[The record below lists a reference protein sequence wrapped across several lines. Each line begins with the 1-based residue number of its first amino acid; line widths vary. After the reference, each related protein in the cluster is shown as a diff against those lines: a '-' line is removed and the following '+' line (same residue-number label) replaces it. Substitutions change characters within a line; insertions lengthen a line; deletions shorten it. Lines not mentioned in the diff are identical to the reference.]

1 MPENTNLDIVLPFV
15 DSSDPKW
22 QETFLAAKGKKFVT
36 QRARDLFLKLFSNR
50 YASYGMFR
58 YWWRGYEKYGPP
70 GTVHL
75 LLQSESQIPE
85 WLDKD
90 NPRIKIHYHS
100 EFMPEGIRPSYNSS
114 CIELCFLH
122 KCGRTLTPFFL
133 MMNDDFYFN
142 APCTYKDFVV
152 GDKPL
157 TWREVRYE
165 RFKPTCLFRS
175 IVCNDLALVTK
186 MSGKDCPHYTHNH
199 LAVCYKRDAVI
210 PFLEK
215 VWPTVSKTMTK
226 FRDAKNYNHWIL
238 RYWQDHTGISVH
250 SPNFPH
256 KGYIEMPDATKEK
269 VAALEKSKVVCFND
283 TNGKFAAPVK
293 AYIEKHFAGRSTFE
307 LG

>member
-1 MPENTNLDIVLPFV
+1 MAENTNLDIVLPFV

-58 YWWRGYEKYGPP
+58 YWWRAYEKYGPP

-75 LLQSESQIPE
+75 LLQSESQIPS
-85 WLDKD
+85 WLDRG

-100 EFMPEGIRPSYNSS
+100 EFMQKEILPSYNSS

-122 KCGRTLTPFFL
+122 KFGPTLTPFFL

-142 APCTYKDFVV
+142 APCAYNDFVA
-152 GDKPL
+152 GPKPM
-157 TWREVRYE
+157 TWKEVRPG

-175 IVCNDLALVTK
+175 IVCNDLALVTE
-186 MSGKDCPHYTHNH
+186 MSGADCPHFTHNH

-215 VWPTVSKTMTK
+215 AWPKVSATMTR
-226 FRDAKNYNHWIL
+226 FREAKNYNHWIL

-256 KGYIEMPDATKEK
+256 KGYIDMPDATKEK
-269 VAALEKSKVVCFND
+269 VAALENSKVVCFND
-283 TNGKFAAPVK
+283 TNGKFSAPVK
-293 AYIEKHFAGRSTFE
+293 EYLEHHFAERSTFE

>member
-1 MPENTNLDIVLPFV
+1 MSENTNLDIVLPFV
-15 DSSDPKW
+15 DSSDPQW

-70 GTVHL
+70 GMVHL

-85 WLDKD
+85 WLDRD

-100 EFMPEGIRPSYNSS
+100 EFMPGGICPSYNSS

-122 KCGRTLTPFFL
+122 KFGHTLTPFFL

-142 APCTYKDFVV
+142 APCAYNDFVA
-152 GDKPL
+152 GDKPM
-157 TWREVRYE
+157 TWKEVRAS

-175 IVCNDLALVTK
+175 IVCNDLELVTEVT
-186 MSGKDCPHYTHNH
+186 GKDCPHFTHNH

-210 PFLEK
+210 PFLEE
-215 VWPTVSKTMTK
+215 VWPTVSATMTR

-238 RYWQDHTGISVH
+238 RYWQDHTEVSVH

-256 KGYIEMPDATKEK
+256 KGYIDMPDATKEK

-283 TNGKFAAPVK
+283 TSGKFPAPVK
-293 AYIEKHFAGRSTFE
+293 AYIEHHFSERSSFE